1 MNNKLLILLF
11 ISTFVLNNTN
21 LSSVIIFGLL
31 ILMFLNNLKNIKY
44 MIEYKLFFILF
55 TFISFLIGVFNGIPS
70 NQLIRYFT
78 IIILIYTYPLNI
90 SLTKNYYKVFFVIG
104 IYLVAIQI
112 LRIFN
117 INFIDNFI
125 DKFYPIEENVWGN
138 FLVSEN
144 NNITTVFENRLS
156 GIYYNPNIMGQS
168 ILILYILLSLNIK
181 KYFNNN
187 YILLTTLVCFLS
199 ILLTGSRTSM
209 FTFILIFISNLY
221 FNSSKKNLLIIFIPI
236 FILFTI
242 LVYNFELRVFSNMLH
257 LFSDKEDSGSAKLVM
272 FINYLK
278 FDAFSSLNNILTF
291 IFGKLNWDTQF
302 DADPGYIIN
311 FFGIIGLIN
320 IALFFIKIYST
331 LINKHKYVYYLFL
344 TCIGATIIMNYRFSI
359 LTFLILSLSN
369 KKNISIE

>member
-1 MNNKLLILLF
+1 
-11 ISTFVLNNTN
+11 
-21 LSSVIIFGLL
+21 
-31 ILMFLNNLKNIKY
+31 
-44 MIEYKLFFILF
+44 
-55 TFISFLIGVFNGIPS
+55 
-70 NQLIRYFT
+70 
-78 IIILIYTYPLNI
+78 
-90 SLTKNYYKVFFVIG
+90 
-104 IYLVAIQI
+104 
-112 LRIFN
+112 
-117 INFIDNFI
+117 
-125 DKFYPIEENVWGN
+125 
-138 FLVSEN
+138 
-144 NNITTVFENRLS
+144 
-156 GIYYNPNIMGQS
+156 
-168 ILILYILLSLNIK
+168 
-181 KYFNNN
+181 
-187 YILLTTLVCFLS
+187 
-199 ILLTGSRTSM
+199 M

-278 FDAFSSLNNILTF
+278 YDAFSSLNNILTF

-302 DADPGYIIN
+302 DADPGYVIN

-320 IALFFIKIYST
+320 IVIFFIKIYST

>member
-1 MNNKLLILLF
+1 
-11 ISTFVLNNTN
+11 
-21 LSSVIIFGLL
+21 
-31 ILMFLNNLKNIKY
+31 MFLNNLKNIKY

-55 TFISFLIGVFNGIPS
+55 TLISFLIGVSNGIPS
-70 NQLIRYFT
+70 NQLIRYFS

-90 SLTKNYYKVFFVIG
+90 SLTKNYYKLFFVIG
-104 IYLVAIQI
+104 IYLVALQI
-112 LRIFN
+112 FRIFN

-138 FLVSEN
+138 FLISEN
-144 NNITTVFENRLS
+144 SNITTVFENRLS

-221 FNSSKKNLLIIFIPI
+221 FNSSKKNLLIIFIPF

-278 FDAFSSLNNILTF
+278 YDAFSSLNNILTF

-320 IALFFIKIYST
+320 IVLFFIKIYST

>member
-1 MNNKLLILLF
+1 
-11 ISTFVLNNTN
+11 
-21 LSSVIIFGLL
+21 
-31 ILMFLNNLKNIKY
+31 

-70 NQLIRYFT
+70 NQLIRYFS

-168 ILILYILLSLNIK
+168 ILILYILLTLNIK

-187 YILLTTLVCFLS
+187 YILLTTLICFLS

-209 FTFILIFISNLY
+209 FTFIIIFITNFYL
-221 FNSSKKNLLIIFIPI
+221 NSTKKNLFIIFIPI
-236 FILFTI
+236 CILFTI

-257 LFSDKEDSGSAKLVM
+257 LFSDKEDSGSAKLSM

-278 FDAFSSLNNILTF
+278 YDAFSNFNNILTF

-320 IALFFIKIYST
+320 IVIFFIKVYST
-331 LINKHKYVYYLFL
+331 LISKYKYVYYLFL

-359 LTFLILSLSN
+359 LIFLILSLSN

>member
-21 LSSVIIFGLL
+21 FSSVIIFGLL

-44 MIEYKLFFILF
+44 MIEYKLLFILF
-55 TFISFLIGVFNGIPS
+55 TFISLLIGVSNGIPS
-70 NQLIRYFT
+70 NQLIRYFS

-90 SLTKNYYKVFFVIG
+90 SLTKDYFKLFFVIG
-104 IYLVAIQI
+104 IYLVALQI
-112 LRIFN
+112 FRIFN

-138 FLVSEN
+138 FLISDN

-181 KYFNNN
+181 KFFNNN

-199 ILLTGSRTSM
+199 ILLTGSRTAM

-221 FNSSKKNLLIIFIPI
+221 FNSSKI
-236 FILFTI
+236 
-242 LVYNFELRVFSNMLH
+242 
-257 LFSDKEDSGSAKLVM
+257 
-272 FINYLK
+272 
-278 FDAFSSLNNILTF
+278 
-291 IFGKLNWDTQF
+291 W
-302 DADPGYIIN
+302 
-311 FFGIIGLIN
+311 IGL
-320 IALFFIKIYST
+320 
-331 LINKHKYVYYLFL
+331 
-344 TCIGATIIMNYRFSI
+344 GR
-359 LTFLILSLSN
+359 
-369 KKNISIE
+369 